1 MKVMFAF
8 LGERRREFCGYIVF
22 AGIFAAVS
30 YLYNIRMDAVQYAFI
45 LSAVWF
51 VLFIVW
57 DYIRYIRRHREV
69 AEMEQRLDSGLDC
82 VPDPVTLIEEDYQR
96 AVMKLYE
103 ARCELESSNRIIR
116 QEMADYY
123 GMWVHQ
129 IKTPIAAM
137 HVLLQA
143 FEECRLNAEDQA
155 KNTESG
161 LYAGRSAELGQYVR
175 EMKMELFKI
184 EQYVEMV
191 LTYLRMEEMSSDL
204 SFEVCSLDSVI
215 KQAVRKYS
223 QMFIFKKIKLEYT
236 PVETKVL
243 TDEKWLEFVIGQ
255 ILSNA
260 LKYTMPDGSTSAPDE
275 AGIAGRISIYMEDRV
290 HVVREE
296 GADMEDRVHVV
307 REEGTDME
315 DRVHMAREEGADMA
329 DSGFADE
336 IQTRE
341 PCLVVEDTGIGI
353 WPEDL
358 PRVFEKGF
366 TGYNGRTD
374 KKSTGI
380 GLYLCKSVMDK
391 LRHQIWIESEA
402 GRGTKVYLSFARKQM
417 RHE

>member
-69 AEMEQRLDSGLDC
+69 AEMEQRLDSGLDR

-103 ARCELESSNRIIR
+103 ARRELESSNRIIR

-143 FEECRLNAEDQA
+143 SEECRLNAEDQA

-296 GADMEDRVHVV
+296 G
-307 REEGTDME
+307 TDME

-329 DSGFADE
+329 DSGFTDE

>member
-69 AEMEQRLDSGLDC
+69 AEIEQRLDSGLDR

-103 ARCELESSNRIIR
+103 ARRELESSNRIIR

-143 FEECRLNAEDQA
+143 SEECRLNAEDQA

-296 GADMEDRVHVV
+296 G
-307 REEGTDME
+307 TDME

-329 DSGFADE
+329 DSGFTDE